1 MILVKETLPV
11 GVDVL
16 GTLFPFAD
24 RRSGRKKR
32 EQVSPLAPWKTRVED
47 LRAGGPGLCV
57 LPQVEDS
64 EGSRGGQVV
73 EAAWTPPALKGLL
86 VPGDAV
92 GEMRLVGGWKTAGGG
107 QRKERKNQRSRIALG
122 RLAGN
127 TSHGITTFHRTLN
140 RINGRKT
147 HCV

>member
-1 MILVKETLPV
+1 MISVKETLPV

-16 GTLFPFAD
+16 RTLFPFAD
-24 RRSGRKKR
+24 RRPGHEKR
-32 EQVSPLAPWKTRVED
+32 EQVSPLATRVED
-47 LRAGGPGLCV
+47 LRAGGAGLCV

-107 QRKERKNQRSRIALG
+107 QRKKESEK
-122 RLAGN
+122 
-127 TSHGITTFHRTLN
+127 
-140 RINGRKT
+140 
-147 HCV
+147 